1 MDALAQRVNL
11 LYTPEQQE
19 AELQNMG
26 ALIPEMLLITNALHC
41 LSELGKDQSGDNPE
55 NLPISA

>member
-1 MDALAQRVNL
+1 MDALTERVNQ

-19 AELQNMG
+19 AELRKMG
-26 ALIPEMLLITNALHC
+26 SLIPEMLMFAE
-41 LSELGKDQSGDNPE
+41 ELCSLAESNNSQAGDNPE